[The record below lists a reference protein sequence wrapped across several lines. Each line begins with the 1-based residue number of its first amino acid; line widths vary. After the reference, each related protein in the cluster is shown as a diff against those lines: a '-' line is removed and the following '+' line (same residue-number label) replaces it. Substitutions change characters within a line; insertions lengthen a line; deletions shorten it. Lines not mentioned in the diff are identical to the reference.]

1 MRANFLE
8 NSSDCCI
15 IAASW
20 MWSKLSIT
28 AIFFFFQVEGWN
40 IFFSLPPP
48 PPPPLPPPPPP
59 PLPPP
64 LALFIAGL
72 SRGYARF
79 FFFVLRTKKRNN
91 PLKRKR
97 ERDAAHFPICRGG
110 KEGVEMQ
117 RRRRYGEEHV
127 GKFFFCN
134 MLLPYVVV
142 VIENMDGGATPLSL
156 KKKVKKKEGLAIYGR
171 PKHLE
176 SEHCCNIFCHWTYL
190 ESFFFCYQV

>member
-97 ERDAAHFPICRGG
+97 ERERRSALSHM
-110 KEGVEMQ
+110 EGRELRMQ

-127 GKFFFCN
+127 GKFFFVKCFCR
-134 MLLPYVVV
+134 MCWWLLRTW
-142 VIENMDGGATPLSL
+142 MGGATPLSL
-156 KKKVKKKEGLAIYGR
+156 KKSEKKGR
-171 PKHLE
+171 FSNL
-176 SEHCCNIFCHWTYL
+176 WTSKASGEWAL
-190 ESFFFCYQV
+190 L